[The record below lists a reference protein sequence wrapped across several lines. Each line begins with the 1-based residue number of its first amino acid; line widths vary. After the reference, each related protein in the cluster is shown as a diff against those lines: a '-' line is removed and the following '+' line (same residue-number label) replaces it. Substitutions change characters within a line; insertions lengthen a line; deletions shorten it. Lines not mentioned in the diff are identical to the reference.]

1 MTVVVRRSALRMWF
15 MAMGGIP
22 LLIISLDVLTNR
34 RLTNNLREILFRPED
49 TQIFEPRDV
58 IWAWAMLLFAVVLV
72 LWGLKELFVPT
83 KVLEC
88 REEGL
93 ALRVNGPFR
102 PSSVIPWDSLVD
114 VGAIEVEDEGQ
125 KVPLFWVEVFDR
137 RQLPANP
144 WGGRWIAERELGLLA
159 QDWAEV
165 PREVAGRVAEFAVEQ
180 AKQQPRRAVA
190 SLWDHEASEEE

>member
-1 MTVVVRRSALRMWF
+1 MTVVVRRSAIRMWI

-22 LLIISLDVLTNR
+22 LLILSLDVLTNR
-34 RLTNNLREILFRPED
+34 RLTNNLRELLFRPED

-58 IWAWAMLLFAVVLV
+58 IWAWAMLLFALALV

-88 REEGL
+88 RDEGL
-93 ALRVNGPFR
+93 AIKVNGPFR
-102 PSSVIPWDSLVD
+102 PATVIPWDSLVD

-137 RQLPANP
+137 EALPSNP
-144 WGGRWIAERELGLLA
+144 WGGRWIAKRELGLLA
-159 QDWAEV
+159 QDWAEH
-165 PREVAGRVAEFAVEQ
+165 PRSVAGKVADYAVEQ
-180 AKQQPRRAVA
+180 AKRRPRRAVA
-190 SLWDHEASEEE
+190 SLWGDEAAEEE